1 MCILCPRAQEGFE
14 VYEEKEGND
23 GIDSKN
29 GPEQLF
35 DRDRPAKYGTYT
47 SIYGLDHTIS
57 LCFPKTFSV
66 PSIEYDASAPGDYE
80 ELVGS
85 EYEHQQHHQ
94 IVDSKAEADALGGT
108 YVGACHILQTST
120 NSVHSQSPV
129 GGIEMTSATSVDFQV
144 RYF

>member
-47 SIYGLDHTIS
+47 SERY
-57 LCFPKTFSV
+57 
-66 PSIEYDASAPGDYE
+66 ASM
-80 ELVGS
+80 V
-85 EYEHQQHHQ
+85 
-94 IVDSKAEADALGGT
+94 
-108 YVGACHILQTST
+108 
-120 NSVHSQSPV
+120 
-129 GGIEMTSATSVDFQV
+129 
-144 RYF
+144 

>member
-1 MCILCPRAQEGFE
+1 MTVSTQRMVLSSSSIETDLLNMVHTLP
-14 VYEEKEGND
+14 
-23 GIDSKN
+23 
-29 GPEQLF
+29 
-35 DRDRPAKYGTYT
+35 

-57 LCFPKTFSV
+57 LCPLETFSV
-66 PSIEYDASAPGDYE
+66 PSIEYEASAPGDYE